1 MHQQDDKVIL
11 ENHVFPRHPALKLEV
26 GLVDKFYYRW
36 TPKMTEIK
44 PYIQLETAFTMYV
57 KHEASIN
64 LNLLCRWR
72 ALHVYVNMPFYI
84 DVTQSSARCVNF
96 PAMHIANMK
105 QNRHTVYISLSL

>member
-1 MHQQDDKVIL
+1 
-11 ENHVFPRHPALKLEV
+11 
-26 GLVDKFYYRW
+26 
-36 TPKMTEIK
+36 MTEIK

-105 QNRHTVYISLSL
+105 QNKKNILFTSLSLSLNLSIKCVKFKQ